1 MQFSVGPSAMCPICN
16 GLEGRIFQLHRWQA
30 RQTVRRKC
38 IGRIHLGSKKVY
50 AQMPNSPMKY
60 LVENI
65 SWMNTK
71 GWLFWCLSKPRDIFV
86 LLLTGLVVL
95 CTVSSALLLCHIFL
109 LAALFVAG
117 WVVSA
122 MSRPNLTLPTLAAVT
137 PTSIQPDD
145 EWLSFAVSFKLL
157 ANDFGH
163 FSIKSLFCVWW
174 LAVPFR
180 VPENGRAMVLPWYF
194 YARA

>member
-1 MQFSVGPSAMCPICN
+1 MASKADSAKEMYRPDTFGIKESLC
-16 GLEGRIFQLHRWQA
+16 
-30 RQTVRRKC
+30 
-38 IGRIHLGSKKVY
+38 
-50 AQMPNSPMKY
+50 PNSPMKY

-71 GWLFWCLSKPRDIFV
+71 GWLIWCLSKPRDIFV

-174 LAVPFR
+174 FAVQFECLKMG
-180 VPENGRAMVLPWYF
+180 VQWFYLDIFMPEHKSLQWCLTVFKTFAEQAWHS
-194 YARA
+194 